1 MKVVC
6 IHNKNNRSGI
16 SVGNV
21 YYPEPLNGMSDIPNN
36 YIIRNDEGLYVY
48 YNIDQ
53 FICYIKWNRSKILKE
68 INESNLY
75 K

>member
-21 YYPEPLNGMSDIPNN
+21 YYPEPPGISDIPNN
-36 YIIRNDEGLYVY
+36 YIIRGDQGLYGY
-48 YNIDQ
+48 YDIDH
-53 FICYIKWNRSKILKE
+53 FICYIKWNRSNILKE
-68 INESNLY
+68 INESSLY